1 MFPANQIRRLIVFFN
16 LDRGGDRAGYAFLE
30 RHISG
35 RAGADMD
42 TVEYRAIL
50 KRDEARGPQQI
61 RCLAHAV
68 AQHRLIV
75 IGLPEIGVMHLGLM
89 RRDRKGIANIDDIEI
104 SKDLG
109 TSYLKGT

>member
-1 MFPANQIRRLIVFFN
+1 
-16 LDRGGDRAGYAFLE
+16 
-30 RHISG
+30 
-35 RAGADMD
+35 
-42 TVEYRAIL
+42 
-50 KRDEARGPQQI
+50 
-61 RCLAHAV
+61 V